1 MQHSEMPANMTIFFT
16 IVRVLW
22 GVFCIFCVFVNIH
35 ELINVTSHPEDY
47 EGLFG
52 TEGVLGVSP
61 EAYINSIYRDLPWL
75 LLGLITC
82 FNWKS
87 IWFRWGGGMHFIV
100 SLALITKNCSA

>member
-1 MQHSEMPANMTIFFT
+1 MTIFFT

-22 GVFCIFCVFVNIH
+22 GIFCVIIIIGLVH
-35 ELINVTSHPEDY
+35 EIINVTSHPEDY

-61 EAYINSIYRDLPWL
+61 EAYINSIYRDFPWL
-75 LLGLITC
+75 LLGLVSC

-87 IWFRWGGGMHFIV
+87 IWFRWGFGLHVFV
-100 SLALITKNCSA
+100 SAALFLRSWGTC